1 MPYPFDQ
8 NSAVVVLLRGDK
20 PYPTLQYF
28 SNLSSHTSLSNLS
41 SQLLCLS
48 SKHQTYHN
56 DANKSK

>member
-28 SNLSSHTSLSNLS
+28 SNLSSHTFSLSNLS
-41 SQLLCLS
+41 SQ
-48 SKHQTYHN
+48 QTSN
-56 DANKSK
+56 IS